1 MIAMHEGVQFRYLNE
16 PIVRAMN
23 LIGICSSQHKVDV
36 WITSANDRQ
45 HGGPSRRSLHYSD
58 LAIDVQTESVPP
70 PSPSTRRLTGKA
82 LEDMRSLTAYLRS
95 KLDDEGYDLI
105 FETTAHWRHLH
116 IEFEGANHLKTHRKE
131 P

>member
-1 MIAMHEGVQFRYLNE
+1 MISMHEGVQFRYLNE
-16 PIVRAMN
+16 PIVRALN
-23 LIGICSSQHKVDV
+23 LIGIWSSQHKIDC
-36 WITSANDRQ
+36 WITSGNDRQ
-45 HGGPSRRSLHYSD
+45 HSKRSLHYAD

-95 KLDDEGYDLI
+95 KLDDEGFDLI
-105 FETTAHWRHLH
+105 FESTAHWRHLH
-116 IEFEGANHLKTHRKE
+116 VEFDMKTHRKQ

>member
-1 MIAMHEGVQFRYLNE
+1 MISMHEGVQFRYLNT
-16 PIVRAMN
+16 PVVRALN
-23 LIGICSSQHKVDV
+23 LIGIWSSQHKINC

-45 HGGPSRRSLHYSD
+45 HSKRSLHYSD

-95 KLDDEGYDLI
+95 KLHDEGYDLI
-105 FETTAHWRHLH
+105 FESTAHWRHLH
-116 IEFEGANHLKTHRKE
+116 VEFDLKTHRKE